1 MFGNSPTPPFPPCP
15 DSGGEGWGVGECIC
29 HPALSAPGCYCSSL
43 YLHYTVRKY
52 IYVIQTFYL
61 HPFLP
66 LSSVYNEHCTMYMD
80 VAMMP
85 SLCLRFTSSIVVP
98 VVKQR
103 GGEVNQKKGKHSTT
117 TLRIYLWQD
126 LSLGRNNGMKWV
138 ERAVSI
144 VLYPISIPPPFLTDF
159 EK

>member
-29 HPALSAPGCYCSSL
+29 HPALSAPGCYCSYL

-103 GGEVNQKKGKHSTT
+103 GGEVNQKKESIQQPHYGFICG
-117 TLRIYLWQD
+117 RILAWEEI
-126 LSLGRNNGMKWV
+126 M
-138 ERAVSI
+138 E
-144 VLYPISIPPPFLTDF
+144 
-159 EK
+159 